1 MVEIMEKVLRLS
13 HTSHNA
19 LDSAPRTPHSHKA
32 GGELLKLVIKIKRPK
47 CALLIRKSVKRCALL
62 IRK

>member
-1 MVEIMEKVLRLS
+1 MEKVLRLS

-19 LDSAPRTPHSHKA
+19 LEKPPAFPHFHKA
-32 GGELLKLVIKIKRPK
+32 GGELLKLPIKIKKPG

-62 IRK
+62 ILK